1 MRQNNAPRA
10 WGTKGACRFLPALL
24 LEKEAVCVIPTVL
37 LYNLE
42 NDKGRQIKS
51 LCLPLKIRARSVLP
65 EDFSQPLEAVLGE
78 AARRETEAPQ
88 SPFSQE
94 MVVMAGLSSQQM
106 HQFLQGFRRKKIP
119 PVALKAVLT
128 ATNQK
133 WDAFQLC
140 RELSLERETMERG
153 ENLHEG
159 KAL

>member
-1 MRQNNAPRA
+1 M
-10 WGTKGACRFLPALL
+10 
-24 LEKEAVCVIPTVL
+24 IPTVL

-88 SPFSQE
+88 LPFSQE

-140 RELSLERETMERG
+140 REQIGRA
-153 ENLHEG
+153 HV
-159 KAL
+159 